1 MATITAQMVKDL
13 RESTGVGMMDCKKA
27 LAECDGD
34 VKKAIEMLQIK
45 GLAKAAKRGGR
56 KTSEGYIGVYRHH
69 DGKTAI
75 LVEVNCET
83 DFVARTEG
91 FRNFCQELAIH
102 ICGCGPL
109 VVRREDLDP
118 VLLADQ
124 KRLFLEQALEENR
137 NAKSPKP
144 EKIIEEKIVP
154 GRVEKW
160 LSEITL
166 LDQKWMG
173 DHNESTVEAKRA
185 ELSMT
190 TGENIRIARFTRLV
204 VGEASVGEKADEA
217 AE

>member
-1 MATITAQMVKDL
+1 MANITAQMVKEL
-13 RESTGVGMMDCKKA
+13 RESSGAGMMDCKKA
-27 LAECDGD
+27 LMECDGD
-34 VKKAIEMLQIK
+34 AKKAAEYLQIK

-56 KTSEGYIGVYRHH
+56 KTAEGFIGTYRHH

-91 FRNFCQELAIH
+91 FREFCQELAIH
-102 ICGCGPL
+102 VCGCNPM

-118 VLLADQ
+118 EVVANQ
-124 KRLFLEQALEENR
+124 KRIFLEQALEENR

-154 GRVEKW
+154 GRLDKW
-160 LSEITL
+160 LSEVSL

-173 DHNESTVEAKRA
+173 DNNEVTVEQKRI
-185 ELSMT
+185 ELSSK
-190 TGENIRIARFTRLV
+190 TGENIRIHRFARLAI
-204 VGEASVGEKADEA
+204 GEGVKEEAEEA